1 MRISLH
7 DTCLEKNETFLSRWW
22 VKQSLT
28 RILAFLLAKNAAK
41 DVFSGDKAEEGRHNK
56 ATAIS
61 FLLTSHG

>member
-1 MRISLH
+1 MRFGLH
-7 DTCLEKNETFLSRWW
+7 DRCLEKNETFLSRWW

-41 DVFSGDKAEEGRHNK
+41 DVFSGDKGEEGKDNK

-61 FLLTSHG
+61 FF